1 MKPNNA
7 HGSKLNI
14 HLQCRFYINYFKR
27 LTVLLPSSVIK
38 PSTPVIF
45 LSSIMFRGP
54 DRQSDYCSQGKAK
67 VRILDFE
74 SKMSEFQR
82 SSQTAG
88 GKAKLSYIYSI

>member
-1 MKPNNA
+1 M
-7 HGSKLNI
+7 
-14 HLQCRFYINYFKR
+14 YINYFKS

-54 DRQSDYCSQGKAK
+54 DRQSDYCSQGKAE
-67 VRILDFE
+67 VHILDFE

-82 SSQTAG
+82 SSQTACV
-88 GKAKLSYIYSI
+88 KAKLSYISSI